1 MALGARARAVEI
13 GLVRRAMLLVGTG
26 VVLGGIA
33 AVALTRF
40 IATML
45 YDVQATDLTTFA
57 AVTGILGTVALIAAW
72 LPAHRATRIAPTEA
86 LRID

>member
-1 MALGARARAVEI
+1 
-13 GLVRRAMLLVGTG
+13 MLLVGTG
-26 VVLGGIA
+26 VVLCGIA